1 MLHCLGPCT
10 KQTFSGHLMNMNILA
25 QVPIAW
31 LCVPLC
37 VVWCVHVYTGK
48 ICQDVWINVPCASAC
63 GLCWRRVA
71 GLPESAVKSIASGHA
86 DAETEPPL
94 VLVLPG
100 SVLHGPLSLRFA
112 PWLP

>member
-1 MLHCLGPCT
+1 M
-10 KQTFSGHLMNMNILA
+10 
-25 QVPIAW
+25 
-31 LCVPLC
+31 
-37 VVWCVHVYTGK
+37 
-48 ICQDVWINVPCASAC
+48 
-63 GLCWRRVA
+63 A